1 MLEDNKYALSVH
13 TRNVSAADL
22 PRLDE
27 LVQGVLEEQPLLRRS
42 EGKHVIEL
50 KPQVRYLVITPMAS
64 TSSSSSLRSAR
75 HVHVHVACGMWH
87 DVHVA

>member
-13 TRNVSAADL
+13 TRNVSVADL

-42 EGKHVIEL
+42 EG
-50 KPQVRYLVITPMAS
+50 
-64 TSSSSSLRSAR
+64 
-75 HVHVHVACGMWH
+75 
-87 DVHVA
+87 